1 MTHHQSKVIQS
12 NNYYPFGLQ
21 HTSSWTRST
30 ERKNNRLYNAGSE
43 LNEQTKNYETF
54 YRDYDPA
61 IGRFNQIDPLAGSFS
76 NLTPYNYA
84 FNDPVALNDPNGDCP
99 SCDFWEAVFAKLEDL
114 GSSGSSTWT
123 PGGGGAEGG
132 AGGGG
137 YGNSSYYGYNNHIGP
152 GSGNHW
158 SGGLE
163 TGPNGEAGRWRNF
176 NYNEDDEIFIT
187 STWVPAQDQN
197 GGGSDG
203 LGLASTLSSP
213 LTGAGLMY
221 LQNTTDDILRGTS
234 ELSKSFSKVKMSSS
248 GLRLLNGASYVAGAI
263 VINQTLNNNKLSTGR
278 KVAEIG
284 VTTAPWAV
292 TALAA
297 AGVISTATPVGWVSV
312 GVGLIGSTG
321 LMVYDG
327 VTWALQETAKASV
340 QFQNAVGRGWY
351 PGR

>member
-1 MTHHQSKVIQS
+1 VTHHQSKVIQS

-137 YGNSSYYGYNNHIGP
+137 YGNSSYYGYNDHIGP

-158 SGGLE
+158 SDGLE

-197 GGGSDG
+197 GGGDEKNYHGVIPMIMTAWGNSGNWIAKTKKGKIIRYNTNGRQYGNQHTKNLKVSLKVSYVYFFYDFFDDMIK
-203 LGLASTLSSP
+203 LRNDPSYKQQA
-213 LTGAGLMY
+213 Y
-221 LQNTTDDILRGTS
+221 INTTLGILTFG
-234 ELSKSFSKVKMSSS
+234 MP
-248 GLRLLNGASYVAGAI
+248 
-263 VINQTLNNNKLSTGR
+263 
-278 KVAEIG
+278 EI
-284 VTTAPWAV
+284 AAMR
-292 TALAA
+292 LAA
-297 AGVISTATPVGWVSV
+297 DGIYMLNDANNAFWESS
-312 GVGLIGSTG
+312 IGQWFIEGMEQMSNPNN
-321 LMVYDG
+321 YAIPP
-327 VTWALQETAKASV
+327 AL
-340 QFQNAVGRGWY
+340 GD
-351 PGR
+351 